1 MSKVTDLFAEYNKK
15 YKKEIFTVGSQ
26 IEQCARIPFSS
37 PRANYMLHGGLP
49 RGRVVEFAGPESS
62 GKTTTALD
70 VVGQA
75 QALFEKEWADE
86 VEYLESQNKLT
97 REQNIR
103 LSDLKSTGPK
113 RVFWIDVERTY
124 DEEWAD
130 KFGVNNDILYM
141 MNPGAQSAEE
151 IFEKANNIIATG
163 EIGLCVIDSLAAM
176 VSDQELKNTLEE
188 STYGGISRALTRFSK
203 RVEVTCAETG
213 CLLIGIN
220 QVRDNLSAGYGGP
233 LMKTPGGK
241 AWKHACSVRLMFRQ
255 GTLFDENYKDLPS
268 NADDPA
274 GHKVM
279 IKLEKT
285 KICTPNRKNGY
296 YTLHY
301 TDGVIAIRDLVDIA
315 QKEGIIVQGGSWF
328 KFVDPET
335 GELECT
341 EDENGNVEEIKVQ
354 GEVKIAPFLEEERN
368 KPLLDKITAFVNKR
382 IEE

>member
-124 DEEWAD
+124 DEEWSD
-130 KFGVNNDILYM
+130 KFGVNNNILYM

-151 IFEKANNIIATG
+151 IFEKANNIIAQLPG
-163 EIGLCVIDSLAAM
+163 QGS
-176 VSDQELKNTLEE
+176 
-188 STYGGISRALTRFSK
+188 
-203 RVEVTCAETG
+203 
-213 CLLIGIN
+213 
-220 QVRDNLSAGYGGP
+220 QV
-233 LMKTPGGK
+233 
-241 AWKHACSVRLMFRQ
+241 
-255 GTLFDENYKDLPS
+255 
-268 NADDPA
+268 
-274 GHKVM
+274 
-279 IKLEKT
+279 
-285 KICTPNRKNGY
+285 
-296 YTLHY
+296 
-301 TDGVIAIRDLVDIA
+301 
-315 QKEGIIVQGGSWF
+315 
-328 KFVDPET
+328 
-335 GELECT
+335 
-341 EDENGNVEEIKVQ
+341 
-354 GEVKIAPFLEEERN
+354 
-368 KPLLDKITAFVNKR
+368 
-382 IEE
+382 